1 MKKNEVVSFFF
12 LELRKF
18 YLASVKYI
26 QQNLFV
32 KNKVLKSIATINSE
46 MIITMSK
53 SVMKYLMNLPSSIQ
67 VLEESEIEMYDVE
80 VRKITVN
87 STVPLLVDSDRNKK
101 KCLNWW
107 IQVSSRCLTIFKVV
121 TAILSIFN
129 KIDQDRSST
138 FIKIDQVLDDKPR
151 NMDVWMLDAIQT
163 VKYLLNVNQVWF
175 YLIRSIYI
183 SVYFNGGPVS
193 YNIITA
199 CHLK

>member
-1 MKKNEVVSFFF
+1 
-12 LELRKF
+12 
-18 YLASVKYI
+18 
-26 QQNLFV
+26 
-32 KNKVLKSIATINSE
+32 

-87 STVPLLVDSDRNKK
+87 STVPLLVDSDGNKK

-151 NMDVWMLDAIQT
+151 NMDV
-163 VKYLLNVNQVWF
+163 
-175 YLIRSIYI
+175 
-183 SVYFNGGPVS
+183 
-193 YNIITA
+193 
-199 CHLK
+199 